1 MELKEQIFTGL
12 CNGGRGHM
20 KESKDDI
27 IFNALS
33 EAKQFIKNVRH
44 YLHDEIHRIFIKKKL
59 AEMIYK
65 QLQDTKKLPDS
76 FNDEAEYYENYLEEN
91 LTSCINAVKLA
102 ELMDARNKLC
112 AFCEN
117 KEFCEKCQV
126 TCLINDAYTEHG
138 EE

>member
-1 MELKEQIFTGL
+1 
-12 CNGGRGHM
+12 M
-20 KESKDDI
+20 KESKYDI

-44 YLHDEIHRIFIKKKL
+44 YLYDEIHRIFIKKKL

-76 FNDEAEYYENYLEEN
+76 FDDEAEYYENYLEDN

-102 ELMDARNKLC
+102 ELVDARNKLC
-112 AFCEN
+112 TFCEN

-126 TCLINDAYTEHG
+126 TRLIDDAYAECG